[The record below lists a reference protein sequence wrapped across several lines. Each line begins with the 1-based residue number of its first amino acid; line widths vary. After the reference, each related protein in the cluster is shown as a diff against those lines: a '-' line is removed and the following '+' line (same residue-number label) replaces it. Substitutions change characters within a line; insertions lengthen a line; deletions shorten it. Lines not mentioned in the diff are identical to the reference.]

1 MKDRPLISAERQV
14 THLAERGVRF
24 DIMSPKAA
32 VAFLR
37 GKNFF

>member
-14 THLAERGVRF
+14 AHLAEQGIHF
-24 DIMSPKAA
+24 DIMSPEDA

-37 GKNFF
+37 D